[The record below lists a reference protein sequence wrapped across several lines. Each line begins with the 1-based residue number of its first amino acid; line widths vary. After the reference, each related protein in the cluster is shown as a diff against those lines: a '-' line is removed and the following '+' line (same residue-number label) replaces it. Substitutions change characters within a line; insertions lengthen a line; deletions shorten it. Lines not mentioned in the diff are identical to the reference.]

1 MLNSQNSNFANLG
14 SRTHDSCERNSRK
27 EKAQIGVKITS
38 FINEIVSSGI
48 EGGLTLDVYI
58 RMECGRNAMWEMLVQ
73 SIVIKPG
80 PDVDP
85 IYELGH

>member
-1 MLNSQNSNFANLG
+1 MS
-14 SRTHDSCERNSRK
+14 
-27 EKAQIGVKITS
+27 V
-38 FINEIVSSGI
+38 INEIVSSGT

-58 RMECGRNAMWEMLVQ
+58 RMECGHNGMWGMLVQ

-85 IYELGH
+85 VYELGHWFNQWVIDQTIVSNTKILKIKYI